1 MYVKADLTVVAEA
14 ENVIAQAEKTFGRI
28 DGLVNCA
35 AVATRGEWGE
45 VTEAHIDRHAHPW
58 PAPKLRSA
66 NASNV
71 QFGTDGV
78 SLRLVQTVS
87 PQLPCAF
94 HADAGVPCPFL
105 STRFAPRW
113 FARGLQT
120 HRTGAHAAQAAFTR
134 EYP

>member
-1 MYVKADLTVVAEA
+1 VP
-14 ENVIAQAEKTFGRI
+14 AQCQRFK
-28 DGLVNCA
+28 
-35 AVATRGEWGE
+35 
-45 VTEAHIDRHAHPW
+45 
-58 PAPKLRSA
+58 RSVWHGW
-66 NASNV
+66 SS
-71 QFGTDGV
+71 